1 MKIVILDG
9 YTMNPGD
16 LSWEPFDE
24 IGEVTYYDRTPKELT
39 LERIGHAEIV
49 LTNKVVVSREIIES
63 APNIRFIGVLATG
76 YDVVNVE
83 AARERGIVVSNIP
96 SYSSSSVAQLV
107 FAHLLAHCNRVEH
120 HDAYIKNGGWCRS
133 DYDSFF
139 ISPQRELA
147 GKTLGIVGYGNIG
160 SKVAQIALGFGMK
173 VLISSRTPKTGLP
186 DGIIQTPV
194 EDIFRESDVVS
205 LHCPLTD
212 HTHRFVNRSLIGLMK
227 KSALLINT
235 SRGRLIEEA
244 DLARALNNGD
254 IAGASLDVLSAE
266 PPAPDNP
273 LLSAKNCILTSHLG
287 WSTFEAR
294 SRLMTMALENVKAF
308 LRGSPINEI

>member
-16 LSWEPFDE
+16 LSWEPFYE
-24 IGEVTYYDRTPKELT
+24 LGEVAYFDRTPKELT
-39 LERIGHAEIV
+39 PERIGQAEIV
-49 LTNKVVVSREIIES
+49 LTNKVVVNREIIES

-76 YDVVNVE
+76 YDVVDV
-83 AARERGIVVSNIP
+83 AVAREKNICVSNIP

-133 DYDSFF
+133 AYDSFF
-139 ISPQRELA
+139 ITPQTELA
-147 GKTLGIVGYGNIG
+147 GKTLGVVGYGNIG

-173 VLISSRTPKTGLP
+173 VLISNRSVKTGLP
-186 DGIIQTPV
+186 EGITQVPI
-194 EDIFRESDVVS
+194 EDLFRESDVVS
-205 LHCPLTD
+205 LHCPLTEN
-212 HTHRFVNRSLIGLMK
+212 TLRFVNRSLIGLMK

-235 SRGRLIEEA
+235 SRGKLIEED
-244 DLARALNNGD
+244 DLALALNNGD
-254 IAGASLDVLSAE
+254 IAGASLDVLSVE
-266 PPAPDNP
+266 PPDPDNP

-287 WSTFEAR
+287 WSTYEAR
-294 SRLMTMALENVKAF
+294 SRLMDMALENVKAF
-308 LRGSPINEI
+308 LGGNPINLV